1 MKRTISLLLS
11 VLMLLALAGCG
22 QQPPA
27 ADPSGDSSVDTNA
40 PVNFDESKIVLQFG
54 AISDTH
60 LGRGGAGIN
69 TVLWIKDAYKTLN
82 DIAAQY
88 SKKGLNAVLVSGDLT
103 DNGTTAQAAEFAKIY
118 ETVFDPEKVPLIFS
132 LGNHDVHVGSGSYN
146 KGDLDFESTYASLGE
161 KYRVYEEDSRLDI
174 ACVHTI
180 VNGYH
185 FLAINPLDEGYRNT
199 LGNSVLYAEETKA
212 WLDEML
218 AKITEKEPDQ
228 YVFISTHPLIYGT
241 AYGSE
246 HTYTTTGW
254 FTREL
259 TEILSKYP
267 QAMTFGGHVHFPI
280 NSDLSIM
287 QTTFTALQC
296 GSVNYMSVEDGE
308 YRDMNTAVSLTDRE
322 KIHNGYLVQV
332 DKEGNVR
339 VLRLNFAYKQEMKY
353 PFVLRAPQE
362 DGSHLLDYSW
372 DRGSSAKN
380 EAPVL
385 PADAISIVDNAA
397 ETKGAQV
404 TPRLTFKAATDDDQV
419 HSYAVTVRNS
429 KQNIIETQRVLA
441 DFYKVLQPEDMKTE
455 WAFTLTGKYEK
466 GEVYE
471 IMLVAIDDWGVA
483 SNIVK
488 YTYAP

>member
-1 MKRTISLLLS
+1 MKRFLSLLLS
-11 VLMLLALAGCG
+11 VLMVVSLLVGCG
-22 QQPPA
+22 QQTPT
-27 ADPSGDSSVDTNA
+27 VDVGVDGPT
-40 PVNFDESKIVLQFG
+40 PVNFDESNIVLQFG
-54 AISDTH
+54 AISDLH
-60 LGRGGAGIN
+60 LGRSGSGIN
-69 TVLWIKDAYKTLN
+69 TVLWIKDTYKTLR

-103 DNGTTAQAAEFAKIY
+103 DNGTTAQVEEFAQIY
-118 ETVFDPEKVPLIFS
+118 ETVFDPKEVPLIFT

-146 KGDLDFESTYASLGE
+146 YGDLTFEITYNSLGE
-161 KYRVYEEDSRLDI
+161 QYRGYESDSRLDI
-174 ACVHTI
+174 ACVHQI

-199 LGNSVLYAEETKA
+199 LGNSVLYAEATKT

-218 AKITEKEPDQ
+218 AKITAKDPDR

-287 QTTFTALQC
+287 QTTFTAQQC

-308 YRDMNTAVSLTDRE
+308 YRDMNTAVSLTDRD

-339 VLRLNFAYKQEMKY
+339 ILRLNFAYKQEMKY

-362 DGSHLLDYSW
+362 DGSHLLDYGW

-385 PADAISIVDNAA
+385 PEDAISITDNAA
-397 ETKGAQV
+397 SVSIGGLV

-419 HSYAVTVRNS
+419 HAYAVTVRNA

-441 DFYKVLQPEDMKTE
+441 DFYKVLQPEKMKTE
-455 WAFTLTGKYEK
+455 WTFTLTGKYEK

-488 YTYAP
+488 YTYMPY